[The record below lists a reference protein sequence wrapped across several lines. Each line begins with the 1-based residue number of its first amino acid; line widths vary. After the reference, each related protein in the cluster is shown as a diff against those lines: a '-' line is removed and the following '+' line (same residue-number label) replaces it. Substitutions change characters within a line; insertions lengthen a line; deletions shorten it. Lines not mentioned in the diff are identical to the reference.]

1 MTAIITQKFR
11 QHNAEQ
17 FVESFSE
24 AAKSTYYML
33 IGKATPFTSG
43 TSGGTD
49 SAPPTPV
56 DDVSSEFYV
65 WDQTIAGK
73 NIASTDVQNVIPRR
87 DWANSTT
94 YDMYDDTISASNTT
108 TSGATNLYDSTFY
121 FRTSDNR
128 VYLVLD
134 NNGGTA
140 YSGSEPTSESNTP
153 FASGGYVLKYM
164 YTISASDQVKFLT
177 TDFMPVRT
185 DTTVSAA
192 ATDGK
197 IESLVVTGGSGYT
210 QGTYFAAVYGDG
222 ANQGTASGAI
232 VKIVVDSDGVLN
244 AFGST
249 DGTDTTIQSGGS
261 GYTFGQVNLG
271 AGFTFSDAGLT
282 STSNIGGSGGS
293 IRVVI
298 SPKDGHGANA
308 VDQLGGHYVMLN
320 TLFIGA
326 ERDDLLT
333 GNDFR
338 NIAIAVDPTNFGTST
353 VATDATIRQTY
364 ALKLASSGLSGTF
377 TPDEKITQ
385 TSTGAVGKV
394 VEWDSSLNILY
405 YQQERYADFGT
416 PSANGGLIAFS
427 GANAVTG
434 ADSSA
439 TGTPDADADS
449 AVTLSGGNTIT
460 FTNGYANPELE
471 PDSGDIIY
479 NENRSPI
486 SRATDQTED
495 IKIIVEF

>member
-17 FVESFSE
+17 FYESFSE

-33 IGKATPFTSG
+33 IGKATPFTAG

-56 DDVSSEFYV
+56 DDISSEFYV

-73 NIASTDVQNVIPRR
+73 NISSTDVQYVIPRR
-87 DWANSTT
+87 NWANATT
-94 YDMYDDTISASNTT
+94 YDMYDDTISVSNTS
-108 TSGATNLYDSTFY
+108 TSGATNLYDATFF

-128 VYLVLD
+128 VYMVLD

-140 YSGSEPTSESNTP
+140 YSGTEPTSEANTP
-153 FASGGYVLKYM
+153 FASGGYILKYM

-185 DTTVSAA
+185 DSTVSSA

-210 QGTYFAAVYGDG
+210 EGTYYAAVYGDG

-232 VKIVVDSDGVLN
+232 VKIVVDGDGVLN
-244 AFGST
+244 AFGLT
-249 DGTDTTIQSGGS
+249 DGTDTTVYAGGS
-261 GYTFGQVNLG
+261 GYTYGTVNLASG
-271 AGFTFSDAGLT
+271 YTFSDAALT
-282 STSNIGGSGGS
+282 SASAIGGSGGS

-298 SPKDGHGANA
+298 SPKGGHGSNA

-338 NIAIAVDPTNFGTST
+338 NIAIVVDPTTYGTST
-353 VATDATIRQTY
+353 VATDATIRQTS
-364 ALKLASSGLSGTF
+364 ALKLTSVSGTF
-377 TPDEKITQ
+377 TADEKITQ
-385 TSTGAVGKV
+385 ASTGAIGKV
-394 VEWDSSLNILY
+394 VEWDSDLSILY
-405 YQQERYADFGT
+405 YQQERYGDYGT
-416 PSANGGLIAFS
+416 NSTTGAFVAFS

-434 ADSSA
+434 ASSSA
-439 TGTPDADADS
+439 SGTPDADADS

-460 FTNGYANPELE
+460 FTNGYANPELQ

>member
-17 FVESFSE
+17 FFESFSE

-49 SAPPTPV
+49 SLPPTPV

-73 NIASTDVQNVIPRR
+73 NIASTDISYVLPRR

-134 NNGGTA
+134 NNAGTA

-244 AFGST
+244 AFGLT

-338 NIAIAVDPTNFGTST
+338 NIAIAVDPTNYGTST

-377 TPDEKITQ
+377 TADEKITQ
-385 TSTGAVGKV
+385 ASTGAVGKV

-405 YQQERYADFGT
+405 YQQERYADFGP

-460 FTNGYANPELE
+460 FTNGYANPELQ

>member
-17 FVESFSE
+17 FFESFSE

-49 SAPPTPV
+49 SLPPTPV

-73 NIASTDVQNVIPRR
+73 NIASTDVQYVLPRR

-134 NNGGTA
+134 NNAGTA

-244 AFGST
+244 AFGLT

-338 NIAIAVDPTNFGTST
+338 NIAIAVDPTNYGTST
-353 VATDATIRQTY
+353 VATDATIRQTF

-377 TPDEKITQ
+377 TADEKITQ
-385 TSTGAVGKV
+385 ASTGAVGKV
-394 VEWDSSLNILY
+394 VEWDSSLRILY
-405 YQQERYADFGT
+405 YQQERYGDFGT
-416 PSANGGLIAFS
+416 PSTNGGLIAFS

-460 FTNGYANPELE
+460 FTNGYANPELQ

>member
-17 FVESFSE
+17 FYESFSE
-24 AAKSTYYML
+24 TAKSTYYML
-33 IGKATPFTSG
+33 IGKATPFTAG

-73 NIASTDVQNVIPRR
+73 NISSTDVQYVIPRR
-87 DWANSTT
+87 DWANATT
-94 YDMYDDTISASNTT
+94 YDMYDDTVSASNTS
-108 TSGATNLYDSTFY
+108 TSGATNLYDSTFF

-128 VYLVLD
+128 VYMVLD
-134 NNGGTA
+134 NNAGSA
-140 YSGSEPTSESNTP
+140 YSGTEPSSESNTP
-153 FASGGYVLKYM
+153 FASGGYILKYM

-185 DTTVSAA
+185 NSTVSSA

-197 IESLVVTGGSGYT
+197 IESIVVTGGSGYT
-210 QGTYFAAVYGDG
+210 AGTYYAAVYGDG

-232 VKIVVDSDGVLN
+232 VKIVVDGDGVLN
-244 AFGST
+244 AFGLT
-249 DGTDTTIQSGGS
+249 DGTDTTVYAGGS
-261 GYTFGQVNLG
+261 GYTYGTVNLASG
-271 AGFTFSDAGLT
+271 YTFSDAALT
-282 STSNIGGSGGS
+282 SASAIGGSGGS

-298 SPKDGHGANA
+298 SPKGGHGSNA
-308 VDQLGGHYVMLN
+308 VDQIGGHYVMLN

-338 NIAIAVDPTNFGTST
+338 NIAIVVDPTTYGTST
-353 VATDATIRQTY
+353 VATDATIRQTS
-364 ALKLASSGLSGTF
+364 ALKLTGVSGTF
-377 TPDEKITQ
+377 AADEKITQ

-394 VEWDSSLNILY
+394 VEWDSDLSILY
-405 YQQERYADFGT
+405 YQQERYGDYGT
-416 PSANGGLIAFS
+416 NSTTGSFVAFS

-439 TGTPDADADS
+439 SGTPDADADS

-460 FTNGYANPELE
+460 FTNGYANPELQ

>member
-17 FVESFSE
+17 FYESFSE
-24 AAKSTYYML
+24 TAKSTYYML
-33 IGKATPFTSG
+33 IGKATPFTAG

-73 NIASTDVQNVIPRR
+73 NISSTDVQYVIPRR
-87 DWANSTT
+87 EWVDATT
-94 YDMYDDTISASNTT
+94 YDMYDDTVSSSNTS
-108 TSGATNLYDSTFY
+108 TSGATNLYDSTFF
-121 FRTSDNR
+121 FRTSNNR
-128 VYLVLD
+128 VYMVLD
-134 NNGGTA
+134 NNAGTA
-140 YSGSEPTSESNTP
+140 YSGTEPTSESNTP
-153 FASGGYVLKYM
+153 FASGGYILKYM

-185 DTTVSAA
+185 DSTVSSA

-210 QGTYFAAVYGDG
+210 QGTYYAAVYGDG
-222 ANQGTASGAI
+222 ANQGTSSGAI

-244 AFGST
+244 AFGLT
-249 DGTDTTIQSGGS
+249 DGTDTTVYAGGS
-261 GYTFGQVNLG
+261 GYTYGTVNLASG
-271 AGFTFSDAGLT
+271 YTFSDAALT
-282 STSNIGGSGGS
+282 SASAIGGSGGS

-298 SPKDGHGANA
+298 SPKGGHGSNA

-338 NIAIAVDPTNFGTST
+338 NIAIVVDPTNYGTST
-353 VATDATIRQTY
+353 VATTSTIRQAS
-364 ALKLASSGLSGTF
+364 ALKLTSVSGTF
-377 TPDEKITQ
+377 APDEKITQ
-385 TSTGAVGKV
+385 TSTGAIGKV
-394 VEWDSSLNILY
+394 VEWDSALSILY
-405 YQQERYADFGT
+405 YQQERYGDYGT
-416 PSANGGLIAFS
+416 NSTTGAFVAFS

-434 ADSSA
+434 ASSSA
-439 TGTPDADADS
+439 SGTPDADADS

-460 FTNGYANPELE
+460 FTNGYANPELQ

>member
-17 FVESFSE
+17 FYESFSE
-24 AAKSTYYML
+24 TAKSTYYML
-33 IGKATPFTSG
+33 IGKATPFTAG

-73 NIASTDVQNVIPRR
+73 NISSTDVQYVIPRR
-87 DWANSTT
+87 EWVDATT
-94 YDMYDDTISASNTT
+94 YDMYDDTVSSSNTS
-108 TSGATNLYDSTFY
+108 TSGATNLYDSTFF
-121 FRTSDNR
+121 FRTSNNR
-128 VYLVLD
+128 VYMVLD
-134 NNGGTA
+134 NNAGTA
-140 YSGSEPTSESNTP
+140 YSGTEPTSESNTP
-153 FASGGYVLKYM
+153 FASGGYILKYM

-185 DTTVSAA
+185 DSTVSSA

-210 QGTYFAAVYGDG
+210 QGTYYAAVYGDG

-244 AFGST
+244 AFGLT
-249 DGTDTTIQSGGS
+249 DGTDTTVYAGGS
-261 GYTFGQVNLG
+261 GYTYGTVNLASG
-271 AGFTFSDAGLT
+271 YTFSDAALT
-282 STSNIGGSGGS
+282 SASAIGGSGGS

-298 SPKDGHGANA
+298 SPKGGHGSNA

-338 NIAIAVDPTNFGTST
+338 NIAIVVDPTTYGTST
-353 VATDATIRQTY
+353 VATDATIRQTS
-364 ALKLASSGLSGTF
+364 ALKLTGVSGTF
-377 TPDEKITQ
+377 TADEKITQ
-385 TSTGAVGKV
+385 TSTGAIGKV
-394 VEWDSSLNILY
+394 VEWDSDLNILY
-405 YQQERYADFGT
+405 YQQERYGDYGT
-416 PSANGGLIAFS
+416 NSTTGAFVAFS
-427 GANAVTG
+427 GANVVTG

-439 TGTPDADADS
+439 SGTPDADADS

-460 FTNGYANPELE
+460 FTNGYANPELQ

>member
-17 FVESFSE
+17 FYESFSE
-24 AAKSTYYML
+24 AANSTYYML
-33 IGKATPFTSG
+33 IGKATPFTAG

-73 NIASTDVQNVIPRR
+73 NISSTDVQYVIPRR

-94 YDMYDDTISASNTT
+94 YDMYDDTVSASNPS
-108 TSGATNLYDSTFY
+108 TSGATNLYDSTFF
-121 FRTSDNR
+121 FRTSENR
-128 VYLVLD
+128 VYMVLD
-134 NNGGTA
+134 NNAGAA
-140 YSGSEPTSESNTP
+140 YSGTEPTSESNTP
-153 FASGGYVLKYM
+153 LASGGYILKYM
-164 YTISASDQVKFLT
+164 YTITASDQVKFLT

-185 DTTVSAA
+185 NSTVSSA

-210 QGTYFAAVYGDG
+210 AGTYYAAVYGDG

-232 VKIVVDSDGVLN
+232 VKIVVDGDGVLN
-244 AFGST
+244 AFGLT
-249 DGTDTTIQSGGS
+249 DGTDTTVYAGGS
-261 GYTFGQVNLG
+261 GYTYGTVNLA
-271 AGFTFSDAGLT
+271 AGYTFSDAALT
-282 STSNIGGSGGS
+282 SASAIGGSGGS

-298 SPKDGHGANA
+298 SPKGGHGSNA

-338 NIAIAVDPTNFGTST
+338 NIAIVVDPTTYGTST
-353 VATDATIRQTY
+353 VATDATIRQTS
-364 ALKLASSGLSGTF
+364 ALKLTNVSGTF
-377 TPDEKITQ
+377 TADEKITQ

-394 VEWDSSLNILY
+394 VEWDSDLSILY
-405 YQQERYADFGT
+405 YQQERFGDYGT
-416 PSANGGLIAFS
+416 NSTTGAFVAFS
-427 GANAVTG
+427 GANALTG
-434 ADSSA
+434 ASSSA
-439 TGTPDADADS
+439 AGTPDADADS

-460 FTNGYANPELE
+460 FTNGYANPELQ

>member
-17 FVESFSE
+17 FYESFSE

-33 IGKATPFTSG
+33 IGKATPFTAG

-73 NIASTDVQNVIPRR
+73 NISSTDVQYVIPRR
-87 DWANSTT
+87 EWVDATT
-94 YDMYDDTISASNTT
+94 YDMYDDTVSSSNTS
-108 TSGATNLYDSTFY
+108 TSGATNLYDSTFF

-128 VYLVLD
+128 VYMVLD
-134 NNGGTA
+134 NNAGAA
-140 YSGSEPTSESNTP
+140 YSGTEPTSESNSP
-153 FASGGYVLKYM
+153 FSSGGYILKYM

-185 DTTVSAA
+185 NSTVSSA

-210 QGTYFAAVYGDG
+210 QGTYYAAVYGDG

-244 AFGST
+244 AFGLT
-249 DGTDTTIQSGGS
+249 DGTDTTIYAGGS
-261 GYTFGQVNLG
+261 GYTYGTVNLA
-271 AGFTFSDAGLT
+271 AGYTFSDAALT
-282 STSNIGGSGGS
+282 SASAIGGSGGS

-298 SPKDGHGANA
+298 SPKGGHGANA

-338 NIAIAVDPTNFGTST
+338 NIAIVVDPTNYGTST
-353 VATDATIRQTY
+353 VATASTIRQAS
-364 ALKLASSGLSGTF
+364 ALKL
-377 TPDEKITQ
+377 
-385 TSTGAVGKV
+385 
-394 VEWDSSLNILY
+394 
-405 YQQERYADFGT
+405 
-416 PSANGGLIAFS
+416 
-427 GANAVTG
+427 
-434 ADSSA
+434 
-439 TGTPDADADS
+439 
-449 AVTLSGGNTIT
+449 
-460 FTNGYANPELE
+460 TN
-471 PDSGDIIY
+471 SDI
-479 NENRSPI
+479 NRC
-486 SRATDQTED
+486 DW
-495 IKIIVEF
+495 

>member
-17 FVESFSE
+17 FYESFSE
-24 AAKSTYYML
+24 TAKSTYYML
-33 IGKATPFTSG
+33 IGKATPFTAG

-73 NIASTDVQNVIPRR
+73 NIASTDVQYVIPRR
-87 DWANSTT
+87 DWANATT
-94 YDMYDDTISASNTT
+94 YDMYDDTVSASNTS
-108 TSGATNLYDSTFY
+108 TSGATNLYDSTFF

-128 VYLVLD
+128 VYMVLD
-134 NNGGTA
+134 NNAGAA
-140 YSGSEPTSESNTP
+140 YSGTEPTSEANTP
-153 FASGGYVLKYM
+153 FASGGYILKYM
-164 YTISASDQVKFLT
+164 YTITASDQVKFLT

-185 DTTVSAA
+185 DSTVSAA

-210 QGTYFAAVYGDG
+210 QGTYYAAVYGDG

-244 AFGST
+244 AFGLT
-249 DGTDTTIQSGGS
+249 DGTDTTVYAGGS
-261 GYTFGQVNLG
+261 GYTYGTVNLASG
-271 AGFTFSDAGLT
+271 YTFSDAALT
-282 STSNIGGSGGS
+282 SASAIGGSGGS

-298 SPKDGHGANA
+298 SPKGGHGSNA

-338 NIAIAVDPTNFGTST
+338 NIAIVVDPTTYGTST
-353 VATDATIRQTY
+353 VATDSTIRQTS
-364 ALKLASSGLSGTF
+364 ALKLTSVSGTF
-377 TPDEKITQ
+377 TADEKITQ
-385 TSTGAVGKV
+385 TSTGAIGKV
-394 VEWDSSLNILY
+394 VEWDSDLSILY
-405 YQQERYADFGT
+405 YQQERYGDYGT
-416 PSANGGLIAFS
+416 NSTTGAFVAFS

-449 AVTLSGGNTIT
+449 AVTLSGGQTIT
-460 FTNGYANPELE
+460 FTNGYANPELQ

>member
-17 FVESFSE
+17 FYESFSE
-24 AAKSTYYML
+24 TAKSTYYML
-33 IGKATPFTSG
+33 IGKATPFTAG

-56 DDVSSEFYV
+56 DDISSEFYV

-73 NIASTDVQNVIPRR
+73 NISSTDVQYVIPRR
-87 DWANSTT
+87 NWANATT
-94 YDMYDDTISASNTT
+94 YDMYDDTISASNTS
-108 TSGATNLYDSTFY
+108 TSGATNLYDSTFF

-128 VYLVLD
+128 VYMVLD
-134 NNGGTA
+134 NNAGSA
-140 YSGSEPTSESNTP
+140 YSGTEPNSESNTP
-153 FASGGYVLKYM
+153 FASGGYILKYM

-177 TDFMPVRT
+177 TDFIPVRT
-185 DTTVSAA
+185 DSTVSSA

-210 QGTYFAAVYGDG
+210 AGTYYAAVYGDG
-222 ANQGTASGAI
+222 ANQGTTSGAI
-232 VKIVVDSDGVLN
+232 VKIVVDGDGVLN
-244 AFGST
+244 AFGLT
-249 DGTDTTIQSGGS
+249 DGTDTTVYAGGS
-261 GYTFGQVNLG
+261 GYTYGTVNLA
-271 AGFTFSDAGLT
+271 AGYTFSDAALT
-282 STSNIGGSGGS
+282 SASAIGGSGGS

-298 SPKDGHGANA
+298 SPKGGHGSNA

-338 NIAIAVDPTNFGTST
+338 NISIVVDPTNYGTSA
-353 VATDATIRQTY
+353 VATASTIRQAS
-364 ALKLASSGLSGTF
+364 ALKLTSVSGTF
-377 TPDEKITQ
+377 APDEKITQ
-385 TSTGAVGKV
+385 TSTGAIGKV
-394 VEWDSSLNILY
+394 VEWDSDLSILY
-405 YQQERYADFGT
+405 YQQERYGDYGT
-416 PSANGGLIAFS
+416 NSTTGSFVAFS
-427 GANAVTG
+427 GANVVTG

-460 FTNGYANPELE
+460 FTDGYANPELQ